1 MGQLSLFDAPDS
13 GSTSAPDPTEP
24 RLPAAIPKLPTPF
37 SPPGSAG
44 SAPVYAHQQADRE
57 IRLGDCRV
65 AYRLR
70 RARRKSIGF
79 CVAPEGLT
87 VSAPRW
93 VSLHDIELSLRDK
106 SAWILRKLAEQRERQ
121 HRLEAGRIE
130 WRDGATVPYL
140 GESLIVVLDPRAGG
154 AVLSTAAEVLPGLPR
169 LTLHVGLPQAAT
181 ADQIRDA
188 VQAWLQHEAHRL
200 FTRRCQHFAAQLG
213 VRMTALKLSSAQ
225 TRWGS
230 ASADGVIRLNW
241 RLIHFGLSVVDYV
254 VVHELAHLRE
264 MNHSPAFWDVVRSV
278 LPDVDQRR
286 AQLRSPQIALHD

>member
-1 MGQLSLFDAPDS
+1 
-13 GSTSAPDPTEP
+13 
-24 RLPAAIPKLPTPF
+24 
-37 SPPGSAG
+37 
-44 SAPVYAHQQADRE
+44 
-57 IRLGDCRV
+57 
-65 AYRLR
+65 
-70 RARRKSIGF
+70 
-79 CVAPEGLT
+79 
-87 VSAPRW
+87 
-93 VSLHDIELSLRDK
+93 
-106 SAWILRKLAEQRERQ
+106 
-121 HRLEAGRIE
+121 
-130 WRDGATVPYL
+130 
-140 GESLIVVLDPRAGG
+140 
-154 AVLSTAAEVLPGLPR
+154 
-169 LTLHVGLPQAAT
+169 
-181 ADQIRDA
+181 
-188 VQAWLQHEAHRL
+188 L